1 MERFSFKRNP
11 VLWVAAGLG
20 VVLFVHNGLTTND
33 WTPDTLSG
41 YLNAAFGIV
50 AALVA
55 RANVYSPDT
64 VDQFAVASDDY
75 DPAFYDNN
83 APDTLDH

>member
-20 VVLFVHNGLTTND
+20 AVLFVSNGIKTGD
-33 WTPDTLSG
+33 WTPDSATTSI
-41 YLNAAFGIV
+41 NAAFGIV
-50 AALVA
+50 AALIA

-64 VDQFAVASDDY
+64 VDEFARSTDGY

-83 APDTLDH
+83 PPDTMDH